1 VGCEVKIGLF
11 LPTFRDW
18 ADLSAL
24 RRLVGLCEERGVDS
38 VWIPDRVAFPVG
50 DDERAQVRP
59 MSTWLKDRSRPEDH
73 WGQHGG
79 GYRADQKVGEAFR
92 DVYVVAGLVAAMTD
106 RLEIGTSVA
115 LVPHRNP
122 VATAR
127 AVATLDELTGG
138 RFRWGVGTG
147 HVKGEYDVLHLD
159 YDRRQALLA
168 EWLDCMVAL
177 WSADPATFAG
187 ETWQVADLRMLLP
200 RTTAPHPPILIGGNG
215 KRALRLSARLG
226 GGWIPAYLRPDEVAT
241 GIDFLRA
248 EMEEGGH
255 HGEPTTVL
263 LSRLRLSPTENARP
277 ENSRPVYT
285 PDVFAEQIEAFA
297 AAGCETLVAHVPT
310 RGLSVMEDQV
320 ELLAQASAAVSGRA

>member
-1 VGCEVKIGLF
+1 
-11 LPTFRDW
+11 
-18 ADLSAL
+18 
-24 RRLVGLCEERGVDS
+24 
-38 VWIPDRVAFPVG
+38 
-50 DDERAQVRP
+50 
-59 MSTWLKDRSRPEDH
+59 MSTWLKDRSRAEDH

-92 DVYVVAGLVAAMTD
+92 DVYVTAGLIAGMSE

-127 AVATLDELTGG
+127 TIATLDDLTGG

-159 YDRRQALLA
+159 YDRRQELLA

-177 WSADPATFAG
+177 WTADPATFAG
-187 ETWQVADLRMLLP
+187 ATWQVSDLRMLLP
-200 RTTAPHPPILIGGNG
+200 RTSEPHPPILIGGNG

-226 GGWIPAYLRPDEVAT
+226 GGWIPAYLRPEEVGT
-241 GIDFLRA
+241 GIAFLREQMEA
-248 EMEEGGH
+248 EGRPGD
-255 HGEPTTVL
+255 PTTVL
-263 LSRLRLSPTENARP
+263 LSRFRLSPTENARP

-285 PDVFAEQIEAFA
+285 PDALAEQIAAFA

-310 RGLSVMEDQV
+310 RDLAVMEEQIG
-320 ELLAQASAAVSGRA
+320 LLAEASAAVSGRA